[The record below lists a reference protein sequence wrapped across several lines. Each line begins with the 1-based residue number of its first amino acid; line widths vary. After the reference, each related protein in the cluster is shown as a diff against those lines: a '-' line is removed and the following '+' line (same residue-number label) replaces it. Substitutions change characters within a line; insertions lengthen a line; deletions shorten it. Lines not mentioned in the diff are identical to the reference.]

1 MSLLCSDKTGTLT
14 QNKMTVRNV
23 ITSTGLISIEEFSYS
38 SEVEYVDIVSR
49 MAVLCNQATM
59 SAVDT
64 DDQMSVGGVSTTPP
78 NSDPGHGI
86 DVELGGTTA
95 VVAPRR
101 RTYSTT
107 EPPKMEAVGSNG
119 NHPSYSLSLIDT
131 LEIAHSFAVGNV
143 QHNFTQLTAP
153 NHICILILPV
163 ARPQFTVPCLRQT

>member
-95 VVAPRR
+95 VAPRR

-163 ARPQFTVPCLRQT
+163 ARPQFTVPCLRQS